1 MDTLVSDDDNEVKQK
16 VALVTGFEWK
26 DISTYMGQGAFF
38 TSEFEM
44 QGAATDTS
52 NILEIFQL

>member
-26 DISTYMGQGAFF
+26 DISTYMG
-38 TSEFEM
+38 
-44 QGAATDTS
+44 
-52 NILEIFQL
+52 